1 MGLYDQKGADFIH
14 MRKLKIFWKVFYMT
28 ITILS
33 LMVVI
38 AYFLLYLLLPDFYKS
53 YKKEQYRNLTNDFVK
68 QFALVTDFGEETELL
83 SGYAQQNGIDLE
95 LRNEGDEVIFDF
107 YQGNYIVTNWDSM
120 ELSSEEAGATVEM
133 NGNGVADYENVS
145 VECSYVLKDGS
156 NRTLTVMVPLQ
167 PLNEAKEVMIRIY
180 PVACVICIAF
190 ALVFAFVFSKIYIK
204 PVKQISILAR
214 KMSRLE
220 ENVEI
225 PVNSSD
231 EIGELSQDINHLYQE
246 LKGTID
252 VLNAEIGKFSDAE
265 NRKIGFFRTVSHEL
279 KTPLAAAN
287 ALLEGMIHEI
297 PPYNA
302 NQKKYLTE
310 CRQFLEEAVELVKES
325 LSFSVVEYGGQVT
338 VCNVKDL
345 VCDVTSDY
353 MMIIRS
359 KQIEYLEEI
368 PADFHVQTRA
378 GLLKKAVSN
387 IVSNAVNYTPVKG
400 RIYVYCKGDTFIIE
414 NTCIPL
420 SADELDKIYEPF
432 YSGNNDNKMSNGL
445 GLSIVKQ
452 LFGMLHIDY
461 RFEPLENGEGMKFMV
476 FLNKG

>member
-1 MGLYDQKGADFIH
+1 

-68 QFALVTDFGEETELL
+68 QFAFVTDFGEETELL

-107 YQGNYIVTNWDSM
+107 YQGNYIVTNWDST
-120 ELSSEEAGATVEM
+120 ELSGDEAGAAVEI
-133 NGNGVADYENVS
+133 NGNGVVEYEKVS

-156 NRTLTVMVPLQ
+156 DRTLTVMVPLQ

-190 ALVFAFVFSKIYIK
+190 AFVFAFVFSKIYIK
-204 PVKQISILAR
+204 PIKQISILAR
-214 KMSRLE
+214 KMSYLE

-231 EIGELSQDINHLYQE
+231 EIGQLSQDINQLYQE

-252 VLNAEIGKFSDAE
+252 TLNTELRKFSDAE
-265 NRKIGFFRTVSHEL
+265 NRKIGFFRTFSHEL

-297 PPYNA
+297 PPYNT
-302 NQKKYLTE
+302 NQQKYLTE
-310 CRQFLEEAVELVKES
+310 CRQFLEKAVELVKES
-325 LSFSVVEYGGQVT
+325 LSFSMVEYSEQVT
-338 VCNVKDL
+338 VCNVKEL
-345 VCDVTSDY
+345 VYDVTSDY

-359 KQIEYLEEI
+359 KQIEYVEKI
-368 PADFHVQTRA
+368 PVDFFVQTRT

-387 IVSNAVNYTPVKG
+387 IISNAVNYTPGKG
-400 RIYVYCKGDTFIIE
+400 RIYVYCKGDTLIIE

-420 SADELDKIYEPF
+420 SAAELDKIYEPF

-461 RFEPLENGEGMKFMV
+461 RFEPLENGEGMKFMASLDKV
-476 FLNKG
+476 

>member
-1 MGLYDQKGADFIH
+1 MHA
-14 MRKLKIFWKVFYMT
+14 RKLKIFWKVFCMT
-28 ITILS
+28 VAILS

-38 AYFLLYLLLPDFYKS
+38 AYFLLYLLLPDFYRN
-53 YKKEQYRNLTNDFVK
+53 YKIEQYQNLTNDFVK
-68 QFALVTDFGEETELL
+68 QFALISDFGEETELL
-83 SGYAQQNGIDLE
+83 SRYAQQNGIDLE
-95 LRNEGDEVIFDF
+95 LRNEEDEVIFDF
-107 YQGNYIVTNWDSM
+107 YQSNYIVTNWDST
-120 ELSSEEAGATVEM
+120 ELSSDETGATVEM
-133 NGNGVADYENVS
+133 DGNGSTDYESIS
-145 VECSYVLKDGS
+145 VECNYSLKDGTD
-156 NRTLTVMVPLQ
+156 RTLTVKVPLQ

-180 PVACVICIAF
+180 PVACVICITF

-204 PVKQISILAR
+204 PVKQISTLAR
-214 KMSRLE
+214 KMSHLE
-220 ENVEI
+220 EDVEI
-225 PVNSSD
+225 PVYSSD
-231 EIGELSQDINHLYQE
+231 EIGELSQDINHLYKE

-297 PPYNA
+297 PPYNT
-302 NQKKYLTE
+302 NQKKYLME

-325 LSFSVVEYGGQVT
+325 LSFSMVEHGEQVT
-338 VCNVKDL
+338 ICNMKDL
-345 VCDVTSDY
+345 ICDVTSGY

-368 PADFHVQTRA
+368 PGDFFVQTRT

-387 IVSNAVNYTPVKG
+387 IISNAVNYTPGKG
-400 RIYVYCKGDTFIIE
+400 RIHVYCKGNVLLIE

-420 SADELDKIYEPF
+420 SAAELEKIYEPF
-432 YSGNNDNKMSNGL
+432 YSGNNDNKISNGL

-452 LFGMLHIDY
+452 LFGMLQIDY
-461 RFEPLENGEGMKFMV
+461 RFEPLENGEGMKFMI
-476 FLNKG
+476 FLNKE